1 MARDEDR
8 PWSNMTRS
16 IPELRTSRLILRA
29 PRQEDFPAWAAHMA
43 DPDVMRYLGG
53 PNPPLSA
60 WRNMTSVV
68 GAWAIV
74 GFSMFSVIEA
84 ASGLWIGR
92 AGPWRPEGWPGN
104 EIGWSF
110 SKTAWGKGY
119 ATEAAEAAM
128 AFAFETLKWEDCVH
142 SIDPQNAPSIAVAAR
157 LGSGFKGVVALPA
170 PNDKDVNL
178 YGQTAEAW
186 RARNLG
192 VAQPPPLRDRS

>member
-1 MARDEDR
+1 MPRHDDR
-8 PWSNMTRS
+8 PWLDMTKS
-16 IPELRTSRLILRA
+16 IPELRTARLILRA
-29 PRQEDFPAWAAHMA
+29 PRPEDFPAWAEHMA
-43 DPDVMRYLGG
+43 DEDVRRYLGG

-84 ASGLWIGR
+84 ASGRWIGR
-92 AGPWRPEGWPGN
+92 TGPWRPEGWPGN

-110 SKTAWGKGY
+110 SKDVWGKGY

-128 AFAFETLKWEDCVH
+128 AFAFEKLGWMDCVH
-142 SIDPQNAPSIAVAAR
+142 SIDPHNAASIAVAAR
-157 LGSGFKGVVALPA
+157 LGSDFKRVVSLPA

-178 YGQTAEAW
+178 YGQTADHW
-186 RARNLG
+186 RMRNSG
-192 VAQPPPLRDRS
+192 VSD